1 MLNVWKE
8 KERERKKE
16 DGRQKKECTSKTE
29 DEIHIW
35 ATHSERKKKS
45 QNNNIEL
52 IPDSHVKTYHF
63 AD

>member
-1 MLNVWKE
+1 M
-8 KERERKKE
+8 ERKRKKE
-16 DGRQKKECTSKTE
+16 EGRRNKESTSKTG
-29 DEIHIW
+29 DEIHMR

-45 QNNNIEL
+45 QNNNIQL